1 MEMYMAIK
9 TLDLK
14 DLEKRT
20 DNVYEACLVI
30 AKRAREINSGRISE
44 RKEKEMLEESGY
56 DQELDIYDREF
67 MEGIEHEKEIN
78 PTVIAQEQLL
88 RGKIKY
94 RYISEKEV
102 NKDEEPSK

>member
-1 MEMYMAIK
+1 MAIK
-9 TLDLK
+9 TLDLT
-14 DLEKRT
+14 DLEVQT

-30 AKRAREINSGRISE
+30 AKRAREINAGRIAE
-44 RKEKEMLEESGY
+44 RKEKEILEESGY

-88 RGKIKY
+88 EGKIKY
-94 RYISEKEV
+94 RYISEKHV
-102 NKDEEPSK
+102 NNDEEPSE